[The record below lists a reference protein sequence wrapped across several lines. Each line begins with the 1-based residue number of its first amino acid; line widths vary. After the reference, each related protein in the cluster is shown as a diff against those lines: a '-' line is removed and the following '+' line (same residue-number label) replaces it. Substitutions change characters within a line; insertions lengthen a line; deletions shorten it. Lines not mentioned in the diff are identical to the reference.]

1 MKKSTLNSDLR
12 TIQGTSELRVFTVV
26 TVVTVVTTVF
36 MSFTFEEENDYEH
49 KI

>member
-12 TIQGTSELRVFTVV
+12 TIQGTSELRV
-26 TVVTVVTTVF
+26 VTVVTTVF
-36 MSFTFEEENDYEH
+36 MSFTFEEENDYDH

>member
-1 MKKSTLNSDLR
+1 MKKSSLNSDLR

-26 TVVTVVTTVF
+26 TVVTTVF
-36 MSFTFEEENDYEH
+36 MSFTFEEENDYDH